1 MRYTFFG
8 KKCVTPFLERL
19 SINGD
24 SLDFGRL
31 VGKIDDQ
38 RLARANGVVP
48 NYFVVEPQISIDSLI
63 DFITIVTYA

>member
-1 MRYTFFG
+1 MH
-8 KKCVTPFLERL
+8 VLERL

-31 VGKIDDQ
+31 VEKIDDQ

-48 NYFVVEPQISIDSLI
+48 YYFVIEP
-63 DFITIVTYA
+63 

>member
-1 MRYTFFG
+1 MRLSDISETPYALHLFF
-8 KKCVTPFLERL
+8 KCFTPFFERL

-31 VGKIDDQ
+31 VEKIDDW

-48 NYFVVEPQISIDSLI
+48 YYFVIEP
-63 DFITIVTYA
+63 